1 MMFRWTLLEE
11 EVSKRLKEA
20 EQRHQEVVVLGEE
33 KKREGEQV
41 IEFPLAGSLS
51 TQTAAIRCSKNTRSP
66 AALK

>member
-41 IEFPLAGSLS
+41 IEYKEYMMTCFL
-51 TQTAAIRCSKNTRSP
+51 
-66 AALK
+66 

>member
-20 EQRHQEVVVLGEE
+20 EQLHQEVVVLGEE

-41 IEFPLAGSLS
+41 IEFPLAHAHSQHKPLRYVA
-51 TQTAAIRCSKNTRSP
+51 QRIHDDQ
-66 AALK
+66 LH

>member
-41 IEFPLAGSLS
+41 IEFPLTGSLS
-51 TQTAAIRCSKNTRSP
+51 TQTAAIRCSKNT
-66 AALK
+66 